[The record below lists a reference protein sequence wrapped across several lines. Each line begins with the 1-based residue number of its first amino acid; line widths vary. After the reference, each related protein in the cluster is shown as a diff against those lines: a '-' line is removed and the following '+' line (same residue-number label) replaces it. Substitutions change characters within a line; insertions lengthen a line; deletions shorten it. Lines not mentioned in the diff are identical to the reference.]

1 LGLISTS
8 FGNWEGV
15 PGGEHVELTDA
26 ESGKHLSL
34 QFKGDQMVG
43 CNSVGWTD
51 HVGVMRGL
59 VEGQVHLG
67 EWKDTLMQDPTRLVD
82 AYLAAAQGQGH
93 WSGAQDTRRRA

>member
-1 LGLISTS
+1 
-8 FGNWEGV
+8 
-15 PGGEHVELTDA
+15 
-26 ESGKHLSL
+26 LSL

-59 VEGQVHLG
+59 VEGQVKLG
-67 EWKDTLMQDPTRLVD
+67 EWKDKLMADPTRLMD

-93 WSGAQDTRRRA
+93 WSGAADERRRA